1 MIKKGII
8 LAGGTGSRLSPI
20 TKATNKQLL
29 PVYDKPLIFYPIS
42 SLMLAG
48 IRNILIIVNK
58 GSTANF
64 KKLLGDG
71 KHLGLKISY
80 KEQEKPT
87 GIPEAFIIG
96 EKFIG
101 KDKVALILGDNFFYG
116 QGLGGLFQ
124 KAQKLKRGCKIFLK
138 DVTKP
143 ENYGVAKIL
152 KNKIVNIVEKP
163 KNFLSNKAIT
173 GLYFFD
179 NNVIQIAK
187 KLKPSSRGE
196 TEIVDIIIHY
206 FKNNLLEFS
215 EIGRGAIWSDVG
227 KIEEMYNISNYIA
240 STEKVQGVK
249 ISCLEEIALQ
259 KKWVSKKQVK
269 KNISFYKNSP
279 YSEYL
284 KKLIK

>member
-48 IRNILIIVNK
+48 IKNILIIVNK

-124 KAQKLKRGCKIFLK
+124 KAQKLKKGCKIFLK

-152 KNKIVNIVEKP
+152 KNKIVNIIEKP

-227 KIEEMYNISNYIA
+227 KIEEMHNISNYIA

-279 YSEYL
+279 YSDYL

>member
-48 IRNILIIVNK
+48 IKNILIIVNK

-71 KHLGLKISY
+71 KHLGLKILY

-152 KNKIVNIVEKP
+152 KNKIVNIEEKP

-179 NNVIQIAK
+179 NNVIKIAK

-227 KIEEMYNISNYIA
+227 KIEELHNISNYIA

-279 YSEYL
+279 YSDYL

>member
-1 MIKKGII
+1 MITKGII

-152 KNKIVNIVEKP
+152 KNKIVNIIEKP
-163 KNFLSNKAIT
+163 KNFLSSKAIT

-196 TEIVDIIIHY
+196 TEIVDIIIYY

-227 KIEEMYNISNYIA
+227 KIEELHSISNYIA

-279 YSEYL
+279 YADYL
-284 KKLIK
+284 KKLTK